1 MVTAVFRLV
10 DLLKFTGSG
19 VNMTVAKA
27 RKRVE
32 ELKGRETQLFD
43 TYRRNKRDE
52 DKVKH
57 LREMADVI
65 EEKAQLIKKYR
76 I

>member
-1 MVTAVFRLV
+1 
-10 DLLKFTGSG
+10 
-19 VNMTVAKA
+19 MTLAKA

-32 ELKGRETQLFD
+32 ELKGRETHLFD

-52 DKVKH
+52 DKVRH

-65 EEKAQLIKKYR
+65 EEKSQLIKKYR
-76 I
+76 L